1 MENPIAKA
9 KIEAGVDP
17 VTAGREAVAET
28 EAATTAKVM
37 GKLVVCVAAILI
49 GILGIIA
56 SIMGAG
62 AAKMPSIGKI
72 KGGIILGIIA
82 LVLAVA
88 ANIYGFTAGYT
99 AYTLQFVGLIAEL
112 VFGLLFV
119 VAIMKYKNALVALLS
134 GE

>member
-1 MENPIAKA
+1 
-9 KIEAGVDP
+9 
-17 VTAGREAVAET
+17 
-28 EAATTAKVM
+28 
-37 GKLVVCVAAILI
+37 
-49 GILGIIA
+49 
-56 SIMGAG
+56 
-62 AAKMPSIGKI
+62 MPSIGKI